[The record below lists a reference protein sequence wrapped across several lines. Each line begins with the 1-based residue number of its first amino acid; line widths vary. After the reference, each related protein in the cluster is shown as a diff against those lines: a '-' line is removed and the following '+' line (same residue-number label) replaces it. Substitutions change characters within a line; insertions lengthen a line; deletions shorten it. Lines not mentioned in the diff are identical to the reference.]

1 MLSSNHTHTHT
12 SQTAGASPTVNI
24 IEHNMSVMTEINH
37 QSYLLRFIST
47 KPFQRQ
53 TPVKASVR
61 VGTVSSLHLLLS
73 GCKCSGRL
81 IGERLFFFFTQCT
94 KTWWRDARVNSEKV
108 ALTPICFL
116 PLSFCLP
123 TLSSL
128 NHSIF
133 IAEANQWQTSVYCLF
148 CAQAT
153 ALLQHPPLQKCFFP
167 SVPLLITSRVTLN
180 FLCPG
185 RRDTSLNSHNYSS
198 SPLTI

>member
-1 MLSSNHTHTHT
+1 M
-12 SQTAGASPTVNI
+12 
-24 IEHNMSVMTEINH
+24 
-37 QSYLLRFIST
+37 
-47 KPFQRQ
+47 QRK
-53 TPVKASVR
+53 T
-61 VGTVSSLHLLLS
+61 
-73 GCKCSGRL
+73 
-81 IGERLFFFFTQCT
+81 FFFFFYAMH
-94 KTWWRDARVNSEKV
+94 KKLVARRKGKFRKV

-133 IAEANQWQTSVYCLF
+133 IAAANQWQTSVYCLF
-148 CAQAT
+148 CAQAA

>member
-1 MLSSNHTHTHT
+1 M
-12 SQTAGASPTVNI
+12 AVC
-24 IEHNMSVMTEINH
+24 H
-37 QSYLLRFIST
+37 QAVFHFCR
-47 KPFQRQ
+47 
-53 TPVKASVR
+53 
-61 VGTVSSLHLLLS
+61 GTVLSLHLSLS
-73 GCKCSGRL
+73 GCKCTGTIDWSDHRRRRRRLYAMHKNWWQDKGRL
-81 IGERLFFFFTQCT
+81 NWEDGAHSNSFFP
-94 KTWWRDARVNSEKV
+94 SS
-108 ALTPICFL
+108 L

-123 TLSSL
+123 RFLSLRLFKPFHLYSWT
-128 NHSIF
+128 
-133 IAEANQWQTSVYCLF
+133 NQWQTSVYCLF